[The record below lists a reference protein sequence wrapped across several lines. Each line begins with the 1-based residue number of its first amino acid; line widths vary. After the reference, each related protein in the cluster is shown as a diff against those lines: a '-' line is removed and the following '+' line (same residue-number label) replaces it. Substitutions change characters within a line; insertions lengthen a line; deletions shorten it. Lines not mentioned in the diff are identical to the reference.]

1 MSRDIA
7 SVVSQVRKSAGLSR
21 PKLAAMIGV
30 TDRTIKNWED
40 GVSKPDADL
49 FLDIFYACNQHLL
62 DVIRKADSS
71 DFLDDTSMSEEA
83 IRQRLIAMIRSET
96 SDAMNRR
103 LLFNL
108 SADHGSNAE
117 AQLNLCTAYNHLAM
131 EDKYD
136 ICNLIVERYRL
147 RREQRR
153 LIRTAHSVLPD
164 LEILDAELA
173 RVRKEIT
180 K

>member
-7 SVVSQVRKSAGLSR
+7 SVISTVRKSAGLSR
-21 PKLAAMIGV
+21 PKLASMIGV

-40 GVSKPDADL
+40 GVSRPDADL
-49 FLDIFYACNQHLL
+49 FLDVFYACNKHLL
-62 DVIRKADSS
+62 DVMRKSDSAD
-71 DFLDDTSMSEEA
+71 FFSESVSPGE

-96 SDAMNRR
+96 TDDMNRR
-103 LLFNL
+103 LLYNL
-108 SADHGSNAE
+108 AADHGSDAE
-117 AQLNLCTAYNHLAM
+117 AQLNLCTAYNHLSM

-136 ICNLIVERYRL
+136 ICKLVVERYRL
-147 RREQRR
+147 RSEQHR
-153 LIRTAHSVLPD
+153 LIRTQHAVFPD
-164 LEILDAELA
+164 LDYLEAELT